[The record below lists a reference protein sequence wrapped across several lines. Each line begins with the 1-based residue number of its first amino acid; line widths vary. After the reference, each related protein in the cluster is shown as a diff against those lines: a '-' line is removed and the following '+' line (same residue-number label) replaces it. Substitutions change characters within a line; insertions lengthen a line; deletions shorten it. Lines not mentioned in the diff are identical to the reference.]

1 MKVVNE
7 YLDYLLMEGRSEKTV
22 KPYKSILN
30 EMIEYMGYKSLDDI
44 NKTSFIDLRTNWIIK
59 KKNEG
64 LGNQSLNQRIAA
76 CKGFFSYLTGRRL
89 IDYNYARELK
99 SFQVEQKSKIA
110 DLDDIKAIREHLKKR
125 YDKKPSFNNLRDM
138 FIVDIL
144 LSTGLR
150 NAELRQLDV
159 DSIDITSGEF
169 TVIQKRGSLKEG
181 ILNKKTLELYKK
193 YLVERTKI
201 QSKDDALIISS
212 YKTRIS
218 AKGLE
223 KIVEKIC
230 KEMGLEHI
238 TPHTF
243 RHYCGSVLIENGTPI
258 EAVAKILG
266 HSNSNITYKWYYQQ
280 SNEVRKDIINN
291 NPIFD

>member
-7 YLDYLLMEGRSEKTV
+7 YLDYLVSEGRSEKTI
-22 KPYKSILN
+22 KPYRAALN
-30 EMIEYMGYKSLDDI
+30 EMIEYMNYKSIDDV

-64 LGNQSLNQRIAA
+64 LSNQSLNQRVAA

-99 SFQVEQKSKIA
+99 SFPVEQKSKIA
-110 DLDDIKAIREHLKKR
+110 DLDDIKAIRNHLKNR
-125 YDKKPSFNNLRDM
+125 YSKKPSFNNLRDM

-150 NAELRQLDV
+150 NTELRKLNI
-159 DSIDITSGEF
+159 DSIDATSGEF
-169 TVIQKRGSLKEG
+169 TVIQKRNTSKECILNEDTLKLYREYLKERNT
-181 ILNKKTLELYKK
+181 IE
-193 YLVERTKI
+193 
-201 QSKDDALIISS
+201 SKDNALIISS

-223 KIVEKIC
+223 KIIEKIC

-243 RHYCGSVLIENGTPI
+243 RHYCGSSLIENGVPI

-266 HSNSNITYKWYYQQ
+266 HSNSQMTYSWYYQQ
-280 SNEVRKDIINN
+280 SNRVKKDIVNN
-291 NPIFD
+291 NPIFN